1 VQDYDLAADVYTGDP
16 AFNISLPKRDLR
28 KYGIFYE
35 GTDLTPWLKLLKV
48 DAYRQK
54 VERSFLND
62 ITFPAGPF
70 SMNVGSTSEDE
81 QKMRGLSATATM
93 EFAPGHRTVA
103 GIEYEHD
110 RLISDKTTT
119 TSMVPPVAPVTVAN
133 LYSDAKIR
141 TISAFG
147 QHEVDLTGQ
156 MTVTGGLRY
165 YNVKTS
171 LDRYVINGVAQA
183 EQENSDSRFLGS
195 LGLTYALG
203 EDTVLR
209 ANVSQGYTYASLS
222 ELYLTSTGGGGT
234 TLGNPDLKPE
244 KATNYEI
251 GARID
256 RQNVLL
262 DAVLFYTDSKDYIAA
277 IGTGIPRQSQ
287 YRNVDSAKSWGLE
300 VSAEFDPGLWG
311 GMRPYVNL
319 AGVSRKFEFENG
331 YKTRDS
337 GSPRWAGAF
346 GLRGDWTRGTVGGTW
361 DLFLRGESAAKQR
374 DATGTVVDQTGGWA
388 TLNFRGNVELTESV
402 ALTIEADNLLDKS
415 YRAMDQIDGA
425 GRNLSIFLTAT
436 F

>member
-1 VQDYDLAADVYTGDP
+1 MIDGVSQ
-16 AFNISLPKRDLR
+16 N
-28 KYGIFYE
+28 
-35 GTDLTPWLKLLKV
+35 
-48 DAYRQK
+48 
-54 VERSFLND
+54 
-62 ITFPAGPF
+62 
-70 SMNVGSTSEDE
+70 
-81 QKMRGLSATATM
+81 
-93 EFAPGHRTVA
+93 GH
-103 GIEYEHD
+103 
-110 RLISDKTTT
+110 
-119 TSMVPPVAPVTVAN
+119 
-133 LYSDAKIR
+133 
-141 TISAFG
+141 
-147 QHEVDLTGQ
+147 
-156 MTVTGGLRY
+156 
-165 YNVKTS
+165 
-171 LDRYVINGVAQA
+171 
-183 EQENSDSRFLGS
+183 ENSDSRFLGS
-195 LGLTYALG
+195 LGLTYALR

-209 ANVSQGYTYASLS
+209 ANISQGYTYASLS

-234 TLGNPDLKPE
+234 VLGNPDLDPE
-244 KATNYEI
+244 KSTNFEI

-256 RQNVLL
+256 RDTVLL